1 MPLTFRPVGRGHAL
15 TSVTDGGHMQPL
27 RDITRRLAGPYS
39 TMCLSLRQGGVATA
53 VALLLLTAA
62 CATNPVTGKR
72 EFALMSEAQEIAIGR
87 EADAQIQQ
95 EMGVYEDPTLQQYV
109 EDIGFELAAGSHRPE
124 LPWQFTVVDSP
135 AVNAFAL
142 PGGYIYLTRGI
153 MAYLGDEAE
162 LAGVLGHE
170 IGHVTA
176 RHAVQAYSRA
186 TGAQLGLLLG
196 QIFVPPMRGNPYG
209 MPGLGDAAG
218 TGLGVLF
225 LKFGRDD
232 EIQADRLGAE
242 YAVGS
247 GWHPEGVANMLTT
260 LGRISETS
268 DRRGVPNW
276 LSTHPEPEARAIEI
290 GPTVAQLLEP
300 LDPGA
305 LRVDRSGYLDQIDG
319 LQFGDNPEDGIVRG
333 GEFLHPPLRFGLEFP
348 EGWEVQNTETV
359 VVARQPGQDLYM
371 LLQLTENPRGSD
383 IREIADNN
391 MSTAGY
397 RVRSGDRTTINGLE
411 AYLGSYQRH
420 VDNIGQVMA
429 RVAHIRH
436 DRNIF
441 LFGGFGPADEM
452 IRVERDVNRSIRSFR
467 PLSRE
472 EADSILPNEIALYV
486 AREGDTWQ
494 RIAQRAGEDIVLATT
509 LAIMN
514 GYPVNEQPQPGD
526 LLKIVV
532 SGEPQG
538 REDR

>member
-1 MPLTFRPVGRGHAL
+1 MAFVVL
-15 TSVTDGGHMQPL
+15 Q
-27 RDITRRLAGPYS
+27 
-39 TMCLSLRQGGVATA
+39 SL
-53 VALLLLTAA
+53 
-62 CATNPVTGKR
+62 
-72 EFALMSEAQEIAIGR
+72 F
-87 EADAQIQQ
+87 
-95 EMGVYEDPTLQQYV
+95 
-109 EDIGFELAAGSHRPE
+109 F
-124 LPWQFTVVDSP
+124 
-135 AVNAFAL
+135 
-142 PGGYIYLTRGI
+142 
-153 MAYLGDEAE
+153 
-162 LAGVLGHE
+162 
-170 IGHVTA
+170 
-176 RHAVQAYSRA
+176 
-186 TGAQLGLLLG
+186 
-196 QIFVPPMRGNPYG
+196 
-209 MPGLGDAAG
+209 
-218 TGLGVLF
+218 
-225 LKFGRDD
+225 
-232 EIQADRLGAE
+232 
-242 YAVGS
+242 
-247 GWHPEGVANMLTT
+247 
-260 LGRISETS
+260 
-268 DRRGVPNW
+268 
-276 LSTHPEPEARAIEI
+276 
-290 GPTVAQLLEP
+290 
-300 LDPGA
+300 
-305 LRVDRSGYLDQIDG
+305 
-319 LQFGDNPEDGIVRG
+319 
-333 GEFLHPPLRFGLEFP
+333 EFP

-397 RVRSGDRTTINGLE
+397 RVGSGDRTTINGLE
-411 AYLGSYQRH
+411 AYLGSYQRQ

-494 RIAQRAGEDIVLATT
+494 GIAQRAGEDIVLATT